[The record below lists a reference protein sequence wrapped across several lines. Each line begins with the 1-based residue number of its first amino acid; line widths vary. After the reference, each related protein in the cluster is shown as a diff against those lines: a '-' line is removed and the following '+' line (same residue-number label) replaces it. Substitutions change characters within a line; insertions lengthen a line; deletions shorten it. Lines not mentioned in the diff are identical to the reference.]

1 MTLFDERERAFE
13 NLYAHDEELRF
24 LALARRNRLFAE
36 WAAEQIG
43 FRGKEY
49 EAYVRSFVDCAVLP
63 ECEDA
68 LIGRVREDFIANGV
82 ETTDA
87 RTRVAMM
94 QAAARAAREVRGGPD
109 STTSANDNR
118 HRDSKHSDPRLPP
131 R

>member
-49 EAYVRSFVDCAVLP
+49 EAYVRSFVNCAVLP
-63 ECEDA
+63 ECEEG
-68 LIGRVREDFIANGV
+68 LIVRFREDFVANGV
-82 ETTDA
+82 ETSDE
-87 RTRVAMM
+87 RIRVAMM
-94 QAAARAAREVRGGPD
+94 QAAARAAREVRGEPA
-109 STTSANDNR
+109 STTTSANDNGGG
-118 HRDSKHSDPRLPP
+118 DAYLPY

>member
-24 LALARRNRLFAE
+24 LAIARRNRLFAE

-49 EAYVRSFVDCAVLP
+49 AAYLHSFVDCAALP
-63 ECEDA
+63 NCEGA
-68 LIGRVREDFIANGV
+68 LIARVREDFLASGV
-82 ETTDA
+82 DA
-87 RTRVAMM
+87 SDERIRVALV
-94 QAAARAAREVRGGPD
+94 QAGARAGRELRGDNGPGTFG
-109 STTSANDNR
+109 SLA
-118 HRDSKHSDPRLPP
+118 SDAQRNPAHLPQ